1 MSTVVDMRA
10 LTLKP
15 NSGLL
20 CDGGKFSN
28 VNIPRIDKDNI
39 VFSSYDAILRQY
51 LQKYQF
57 YADQHSRAQKGLQ
70 YQPPSWFGLAEDFC
84 SKFSHQM
91 VLSTH
96 PLYKDEM
103 SSSYLYKGMHIA
115 PSSEK
120 SCNKNLL
127 PNQTELEVGTRAPS
141 GLQNAGRVQTMYSFI
156 IIEFHFTNSY
166 C

>member
-51 LQKYQF
+51 LQKY
-57 YADQHSRAQKGLQ
+57 
-70 YQPPSWFGLAEDFC
+70 
-84 SKFSHQM
+84 
-91 VLSTH
+91 
-96 PLYKDEM
+96 
-103 SSSYLYKGMHIA
+103 
-115 PSSEK
+115 
-120 SCNKNLL
+120 
-127 PNQTELEVGTRAPS
+127 
-141 GLQNAGRVQTMYSFI
+141 
-156 IIEFHFTNSY
+156 
-166 C
+166 